1 MEHKSCTLFCCSP
14 EPGIAGSAAG
24 RTAGRH
30 GQRGW
35 GGRQENRP
43 ARHRGKSSLPSH
55 HRGAQSG
62 TNQGQLHYVMSCAV
76 EDMYGREFTV
86 CSSVYLDLRNDL
98 RKKEGHSSCS
108 TVFVHLSDLFCP
120 SMKGLM
126 VTL

>member
-1 MEHKSCTLFCCSP
+1 MLFCCSP

-62 TNQGQLHYVMSCAV
+62 TRTKGSFITSCLVLLKLCVDA
-76 EDMYGREFTV
+76 
-86 CSSVYLDLRNDL
+86 SLLSVHRYI
-98 RKKEGHSSCS
+98 
-108 TVFVHLSDLFCP
+108 
-120 SMKGLM
+120 
-126 VTL
+126 